1 MSRVATQQNRK
12 KVLSQVKRVVIKI
25 GSALITRN
33 GQGVDDAV
41 IAPWVQQI
49 AKLREHNIEVLLV
62 SSGAVAEGMAGLGWQ
77 QRPNALHDLQAAA
90 ALGQMALIQRY
101 QKAFNTYQIKTAQV
115 LLTHAD
121 LSNRQRYLNAR
132 STLQSLLAYNIL
144 PVVNE
149 NDAVATDEIRF
160 GDNDSLAAMV
170 ANLIEADLFLIL
182 TDQKGLFDKDPR
194 NNADAKLI
202 EFTDA
207 ENAELEKMATGGKG
221 ALGSG
226 GMLTK
231 VRAAKTAARSGTHT
245 VIASGADPL
254 SIINATNGENV
265 GTFLYAKQESVAARK
280 QWLAGQLKPAGSL
293 VLDAGAVKVLQQSG
307 KSLLPVGVIEVR
319 GQFTRGDLVQCLDQQ
334 GNEVARGLVNYSA
347 EESRLIQ
354 QQASSNIEKLLG
366 YIDAEEIIHRDNLVL
381 TD

>member
-1 MSRVATQQNRK
+1 MVQQTRQVALKNLR
-12 KVLSQVKRVVIKI
+12 RVVVKI

-62 SSGAVAEGMAGLGWQ
+62 SSGAVAEGMASLGWQ
-77 QRPNALHDLQAAA
+77 QRPHVLHDLQAAA
-90 ALGQMALIQRY
+90 ALGQMALVQRY
-101 QKAFNTYQIKTAQV
+101 QKAFDLYQIKTAQV

-132 STLQSLLAYNIL
+132 STLQSLLKYHVL

-170 ANLIEADLFLIL
+170 ANLIEADLLLIL
-182 TDQKGLFDKDPR
+182 TDQDGLFDKDPR
-194 NNADAKLI
+194 HNPDAKLI
-202 EFTDA
+202 EFA
-207 ENAELEKMATGGKG
+207 NAEDKQLEKMAGSGKG
-221 ALGSG
+221 VLGSG

-231 VRAAKTAARSGTHT
+231 VLAAKMAARSGTHT
-245 VIASGADPL
+245 IIANGSTMGNILQA
-254 SIINATNGENV
+254 INAEAV
-265 GTFLYAKQESVAARK
+265 GTFLSAQQEAYAARK
-280 QWLAGQLKPAGSL
+280 QWLAGQLKVAGRL
-293 VLDAGAVKVLQQSG
+293 VIDAGAVKVLQQSG
-307 KSLLPVGVIEVR
+307 KSLLPVGVTEVQ
-319 GQFTRGDLVQCLDQQ
+319 GDFTRGELVECVDENNQPI
-334 GNEVARGLVNYSA
+334 ARGLVNYSA
-347 EESRLIQ
+347 DESRRIKK
-354 QQASSNIEKLLG
+354 QASSDIEKLLG

-381 TD
+381 VNQ